1 MGLHPVT
8 NIFIVDIPREEREKG
23 QETYFKKFPEGR
35 FKGEGTYVYLWL
47 DHVDVWL
54 RPMQCWKATILQRK
68 KMHFEKRLQRPPHL
82 SLRAQWSLPSIHG
95 EGSL

>member
-1 MGLHPVT
+1 MWIVGLHPVT

-54 RPMQCWKATILQRK
+54 RPTQYYKAIILQLK
-68 KMHFEKRLQRPPHL
+68 
-82 SLRAQWSLPSIHG
+82 IN
-95 EGSL
+95 